1 MIEYTVEGFVLYDP
15 ETESVAVSGNS
26 YPSGG
31 LVPIQVDGAVE
42 GEEDRPWSMV
52 IGWIPVANMAKG
64 DRPTVWPKRCEA
76 EIERILRNTPGV
88 DPRVRLMPYKAHT
101 VHTFGTPAE
110 ANKPETGLR
119 PGMTWVKTEQPY
131 EGQQVE
137 IEQFHEQG
145 KLVIATATY
154 ESPYGTRGG
163 GILWWS
169 LPGVQRAIQI
179 GAPKSRK
186 TLAQPLDQ
194 WRPL

>member
-1 MIEYTVEGFVLYDP
+1 MRVAQKKRLGPGDFVLASTLERFVMP
-15 ETESVAVSGNS
+15 TNVMAQVADKSTWARR
-26 YPSGG
+26 G
-31 LVPIQVDGAVE
+31 LAVQNTIIEPGWE
-42 GEEDRPWSMV
+42 GWLTLELTNHGTSIISLQE
-52 IGWIPVANMAKG
+52 
-64 DRPTVWPKRCEA
+64 
-76 EIERILRNTPGV
+76 
-88 DPRVRLMPYKAHT
+88 
-101 VHTFGTPAE
+101 GTPIAQIIFMRLDQ
-110 ANKPETGLR
+110 P
-119 PGMTWVKTEQPY
+119 TEQPY